1 MRRSSVIPAVAAFV
15 VTLAVLASPAHAQ
28 VPPDSLPY
36 VTSIRTLPA
45 QPCDSIPTQIVIEGV
60 FPTSCGRL
68 LNDSGG
74 TIYVSDPN
82 PPCGDCLAGPVAWA
96 DTLDLGVLAA
106 GSHTLSMT
114 MGVVDFCSEPDDT
127 TFFHQRFAFSV
138 FRNCQPPP
146 PPFDPMVYVQD
157 VSITSARD
165 SNAFI
170 CEGDS
175 IRLRV
180 RGVFPNDCYFL
191 RSITHTPMRI
201 TTTGGGVPPVGVAP
215 GPFTVRLVFDNS
227 CCAARVCVNIPTP
240 WQAELI
246 LPPGG
251 LGLQYM
257 TLLGAEVC
265 CRDSVIPGDPTGVR
279 NDPFQVVSAE
289 SCGVAPPPVTCMYP
303 AWLHPLTRECDAR
316 IDTTGSAAVT
326 LMVGNNIPLAGIQ
339 GQFHS
344 SGGWPLQVGSIEPVG
359 LAAGMRLTWERLP
372 GGAKFVLFAEQ
383 GAPIPVNFGRRE
395 TQVLKVTWY
404 MTPMPAIYPA
414 PVPEDPYIIS
424 TSDLFGSDIN
434 GILVPMCEYLPGG
447 LPFDVAKICV
457 GGGPCDLN
465 GDRYTDVRDLVLMA
479 HCLGGIGPCPADP
492 ANSLDCQGDHV
503 FDFDDLVCCANAALG
518 IPPCPECGDSIR
530 TENGIALTFGT
541 PQQSASS
548 IDIPV
553 RIDGRGLFGA
563 ARLSFSLPTPLL
575 TGARFELNDPSWLPV
590 SRVTGGK
597 LEVGIVALEVVY
609 DVRQPPPFVEGTLH
623 IDLPPGVDPAGT
635 IALLQADLSGRDG
648 VKLAVDFGSP
658 VVRLGPGLGVSLSAA
673 RPNPFGASTTFRLT
687 LDAPADAA
695 DLAVYDLSGRRIT
708 TIHKGPLAIGSHA
721 FTWNGRTEN
730 GSRARAGVFF
740 VRASVGGKVTNQK
753 LVMLRE

>member
-1 MRRSSVIPAVAAFV
+1 MRRSSVIPAVLAAFV
-15 VTLAVLASPAHAQ
+15 VTLAALASPVHAQ

-45 QPCDSIPTQIVIEGV
+45 QPCDSIPTRIVIEGV
-60 FPTSCGRL
+60 FPTSCGRVL
-68 LNDSGG
+68 DDSGA

-96 DTLDLGVLAA
+96 DTLDLGLLVA
-106 GSHTLSMT
+106 GNFTVSMT

-127 TFFHQRFAFSV
+127 TLFHQRFEFSV
-138 FRNCQPPP
+138 FRDCQPPP
-146 PPFDPMVYVQD
+146 PPFDPMVYVQN

-180 RGVFPNDCYFL
+180 SGLFPTTCYFL
-191 RSITHTPMRI
+191 RSIRLTPMRG
-201 TTTGGGVPPVGVAP
+201 TTGVPP
-215 GPFTVRLVFDNS
+215 GPLTVQLVFDNS
-227 CCAARVCVNIPTP
+227 CCATVICLETPTA
-240 WQAELI
+240 WQAELV

-251 LGLQYM
+251 PGFQYL
-257 TLLGAEVC
+257 TLRGAEVC
-265 CRDSVIPGDPTGVR
+265 CRDSIIPGDPMGVR
-279 NDPFQVVSAE
+279 NIPFQVVPVE
-289 SCGVAPPPVTCMYP
+289 SCGVAPPPVTCLYP
-303 AWLHPLTRECDAR
+303 AWLHPLTAECDAR

-326 LMVGNNIPLAGIQ
+326 LMIGNNIPLAGIQ

-344 SGGWPLQVGSIEPVG
+344 SGGWPLQVASIEPVG
-359 LAAGMRLTWERLP
+359 LAAGMRLSWEPLP

-404 MTPMPAIYPA
+404 MTPMPAYGPA

-434 GILVPMCEYLPGG
+434 GILVPMCEYRPGG
-447 LPFDVAKICV
+447 LPFEVAKICV

-479 HCLGGIGPCPADP
+479 HCLGNIGPCPADP
-492 ANSLDCQGDHV
+492 ARSLDCDGDFS
-503 FDFDDLVCCANAALG
+503 FDFDDLVCCTNAALG
-518 IPPCPECGDSIR
+518 VPPCPECGDSIR

-548 IDIPV
+548 IAIPI
-553 RIDGRGLFGA
+553 RIDGRGLIGA
-563 ARLSFSLPTPLL
+563 ARLSFSLPAPLL
-575 TGARFELNDPSWLPV
+575 TGARFELNDATWLPV

-597 LEVGIVALEVVY
+597 LEVGMVALTTI
-609 DVRQPPPFVEGTLH
+609 DLMDRPPYVEGILR

-635 IALLQADLSGRDG
+635 IALAQADLSGRDG

-658 VVRLGPGLGVSLSAA
+658 AVRLGPGLGVSLSAA
-673 RPNPFGASTTFRLT
+673 RPNPFGASTTFRLN
-687 LDAPADAA
+687 LDAPANSV

-721 FTWNGRTEN
+721 FTWDGRTES
-730 GSRARAGVFF
+730 GSRAKAGVFF